1 DFKPWEYWSL
11 HPATRGVTP
20 AGYCLTPEFF
30 GWIDSQWNPS
40 QTQFVKVY
48 ITAYWL
54 TSHSNDLAAYN
65 AYVSASGHTPDGL
78 IISGTLPS
86 ASTGTTGTTNTGAS
100 TGTTAT
106 TTDNNW
112 ATMDL
117 QIQQVLGALSEQ
129 AASLS
134 AIGTEVVSSNPAT
147 SVSPTTANLG
157 ANLSTQ
163 PTQPASTS
171 TSTLLWAAGGGV
183 AFLLLRKLL

>member
-1 DFKPWEYWSL
+1 MLDADLLNYIAGSNGGIRLTATDEWKAYSGHASDFKPWEYWSL

-40 QTQFVKVY
+40 QTQFVMVY

-65 AYVSASGHTPDGL
+65 AYVSASGHTPAGL

-100 TGTTAT
+100 TARPPRPRCR
-106 TTDNNW
+106 
-112 ATMDL
+112 
-117 QIQQVLGALSEQ
+117 ALPSR
-129 AASLS
+129 
-134 AIGTEVVSSNPAT
+134 P
-147 SVSPTTANLG
+147 PH
-157 ANLSTQ
+157 
-163 PTQPASTS
+163 
-171 TSTLLWAAGGGV
+171 
-183 AFLLLRKLL
+183 RRR